1 MKKISLFII
10 SILAAILMVS
20 CTTNTEKVKVLVPTG
35 TPSLGVSYAL
45 DKEEYIE
52 DMKYAQG
59 NYSNGRDAGWEKE
72 NYDAWL
78 RANPPELRT
87 LW

>member
-35 TPSLGVSYAL
+35 TTSLGVSYAL

-52 DMKYAQG
+52 
-59 NYSNGRDAGWEKE
+59 E
-72 NYDAWL
+72 
-78 RANPPELRT
+78 
-87 LW
+87 